1 MKMRSKNVRSNT
13 RHCRQRAS
21 GFSLLEMVI
30 VVAISLTLLV
40 VSVVSLEPLLK
51 TQRVTN
57 SYNMTLAALRQAR
70 DNAISQRT
78 AYQVTFNQ
86 TTTPPVV
93 TTITVAPTT
102 TFTGD
107 LPSATYQYPND
118 VFFLVP
124 PTGTSAP
131 DSFGTGSNA
140 IDFGYTSSSS
150 AGGQTSFYFCPD
162 GSAQTAST
170 CAGAGNWDGG
180 VVYLARSLTD
190 TGSYRAVDL
199 FGATG
204 RLHGWRLY
212 PAGSGYQW
220 IRQ

>member
-1 MKMRSKNVRSNT
+1 MNMRSSRTNARPC
-13 RHCRQRAS
+13 RHRAS

-51 TQRVTN
+51 MQRVTN

-78 AYQVTFNQ
+78 AYQVTFTQ

-131 DSFGTGSNA
+131 DSIGTGSNA
-140 IDFGYTSSSS
+140 VDFGYTASSS

-162 GSAQTAST
+162 GSAERAIGMVESST
-170 CAGAGNWDGG
+170 W
-180 VVYLARSLTD
+180 
-190 TGSYRAVDL
+190 RAV
-199 FGATG
+199 
-204 RLHGWRLY
+204 
-212 PAGSGYQW
+212 
-220 IRQ
+220 

>member
-1 MKMRSKNVRSNT
+1 MNMRSSRTNA
-13 RHCRQRAS
+13 RHCRHQAS

-30 VVAISLTLLV
+30 VIAISLTLLV

-51 TQRVTN
+51 MQRVTN

-102 TFTGD
+102 TFSGD
-107 LPSATYQYPND
+107 LPTATYQYPND

-131 DSFGTGSNA
+131 DSIGTGSNA
-140 IDFGYTSSSS
+140 VDFGYTASSS

-180 VVYLARSLTD
+180 VVYLARSVTD

-220 IRQ
+220 LRQ

>member
-1 MKMRSKNVRSNT
+1 MNMRSSRTNARPC
-13 RHCRQRAS
+13 RHRAS

-51 TQRVTN
+51 MQRVTN

-131 DSFGTGSNA
+131 DSIGTGSNA
-140 IDFGYTSSSS
+140 VDFGYTASSS

-180 VVYLARSLTD
+180 VVYLARSVTD

-220 IRQ
+220 LRQ

>member
-1 MKMRSKNVRSNT
+1 MNMRSPRT
-13 RHCRQRAS
+13 DARHGRHRAS

-30 VVAISLTLLV
+30 VIAISFTLLV

-51 TQRVTN
+51 MQRVTN

-78 AYQVTFNQ
+78 AYQVTFTQ

-93 TTITVAPTT
+93 TTITVTATT
-102 TFTGD
+102 SFTGD
-107 LPSATYQYPND
+107 LPTATYQYPND

-124 PTGTSAP
+124 PTGTTPP
-131 DSFGTGSNA
+131 DSFGTGGNA
-140 IDFGYTSSSS
+140 VDFGYTAASS

-170 CAGAGNWDGG
+170 CSGAGNWDGG
-180 VVYLARSLTD
+180 VVYLARSVTD
-190 TGSYRAVDL
+190 TESYRAVDL

-212 PAGSGYQW
+212 PSGSGYQW

>member
-1 MKMRSKNVRSNT
+1 MNMRSSRT
-13 RHCRQRAS
+13 DARHSRHRAG

-30 VVAISLTLLV
+30 VIAISLTLLV

-51 TQRVTN
+51 MQRVTN

-102 TFTGD
+102 TFSGD
-107 LPSATYQYPND
+107 LPTATYQYPND

-140 IDFGYTSSSS
+140 VDFGYTASSS

-180 VVYLARSLTD
+180 VVYLARSVTD

-220 IRQ
+220 LRQ